1 MAKANPMKR
10 VYFILFVPIALMWV
24 SCEKPDVSISDIPE
38 IELLNAGPLI
48 VEAFKDSVVFEI
60 KYTDGNGDLGTN
72 DDTQRNVFVT
82 DSRIDV
88 THEFR
93 VQQLAPDGANIA
105 ITGTFFIHLPNTLLT
120 GGNTEEKVKFSI
132 YVVDEAGNE
141 SNTVESPEITVL
153 P

>member
-1 MAKANPMKR
+1 MG
-10 VYFILFVPIALMWV
+10 
-24 SCEKPDVSISDIPE
+24 ISDVPE
-38 IELLNAGPLI
+38 IELLSTGPLTAT
-48 VEAFKDSVVFEI
+48 AFKDSIVFEI
-60 KYTDGNGDLGTN
+60 EYTDGNGDLGTN

-82 DSRIDV
+82 DNRIDV

-105 ITGTFFIHLPNTLLT
+105 ITGTFFIYLPNTLLT

-132 YVVDEAGNE
+132 YVVDQAGNE
-141 SNTVESPEITVL
+141 SNTVESPEIRVL

>member
-1 MAKANPMKR
+1 MKR
-10 VYFILFVPIALMWV
+10 FLLILISLGTGLFW
-24 SCEKPDVSISDIPE
+24 SCERPDVNISDVPE
-38 IELLNAGPLI
+38 IEILSAGPLE
-48 VEAFKDSVVFEI
+48 VRAFRDSIVFEI
-60 KYTDGNGDLGTN
+60 GYTDGNGDLGTN

-82 DSRIDV
+82 DNRIDV

-105 ITGTFFIHLPNTLLT
+105 ITDTFLITLPNTLLT

-132 YVVDEAGNE
+132 YVVDQAGNE
-141 SNTVESPEITVL
+141 SNTVESPEIKVL